1 MNAGAIVLGV
11 GLLGLAFVLVRY
23 RKAVAEWQI
32 DNRIETLRRSSL
44 LNAEYVE
51 REVEALRKPDSY
63 RWSRW
68 LATIAGVFTA
78 VCGVV
83 ALVHGLR

>member
-1 MNAGAIVLGV
+1 
-11 GLLGLAFVLVRY
+11 
-23 RKAVAEWQI
+23 
-32 DNRIETLRRSSL
+32 L